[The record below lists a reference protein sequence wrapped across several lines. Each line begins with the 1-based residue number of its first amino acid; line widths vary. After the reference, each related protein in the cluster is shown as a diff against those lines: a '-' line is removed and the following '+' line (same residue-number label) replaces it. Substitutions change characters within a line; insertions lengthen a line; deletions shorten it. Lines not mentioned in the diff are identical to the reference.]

1 MGFILAADTGGTFT
15 DVTAYDTASGRIVYS
30 KSLTT
35 YDDLVRGVME
45 CVRKARIDLSQV
57 ELIKFGTTLVIN
69 TFVQRSGAKAA
80 LVTTEGF
87 RDVLE
92 IRRGNRT
99 APFDLRYAPDPAL
112 IERDHRFE
120 IHERIAP
127 DGSVS
132 EPLDERALEPL
143 IAAFRRLGVEAVAV
157 SLHNAYA
164 NNAHEERLASMLRA
178 RCPELYVTAG
188 TELSREWY
196 EYERASTA
204 AANAYVGPVLRDY
217 IGRLERALRS
227 GGFDR
232 TFYLMASNGGVFSV
246 ERATRQPVM
255 LVESGP
261 VGGCIGAGVYASE
274 LGFAKAIGFDM
285 GGTTAKCAVLEDGR
299 FEVKSPYYVGGYDR
313 GFPIRGGVLDIVE
326 VGTGGGSIAW
336 LDDQGR
342 LGVGPRSA
350 GSSPGPAC
358 YGHGGAEPT
367 ITDANLV
374 LGRIGAASFLGGEM
388 SLDATAAER
397 VIGSLAS
404 RMGLVGDEALDQMAS
419 GILSIATLSMATAIK
434 RVTIERGLD
443 PREFAL
449 IAFGGGGP
457 LHGASLARELAIP
470 EVIVPPEPGVF
481 SALGMLLADARVD
494 ESRTFLRPL
503 GPASVAEMVSEFE
516 AMEAGIRAD
525 LERELRAPSIV
536 FERQA
541 EMRFHGQRHTVR
553 TLISS
558 SSENTDQIRGR
569 FERNY
574 ERRYG
579 FVERNSPI
587 EIVGLVLTAVA
598 GMPRPQPQNLT
609 APAASRPETAVRPVF
624 FAECGA
630 RIETPVYRRSAL
642 PSGFSARG
650 PAVIEEYGSTTVV
663 GPGERFEIGR
673 LGEVRIRFEEG

>member
-1 MGFILAADTGGTFT
+1 MGVILAADTGGTFT
-15 DVTAYDTASGRIVYS
+15 DVTACDTASGRIVYA
-30 KSLTT
+30 KHLTT

-45 CVRKARIDLSQV
+45 CVRKADIDLSQV

-69 TFVQRSGAKAA
+69 TFVQRNGAKAA
-80 LVTTEGF
+80 LVTTQGF

-92 IRRGNRT
+92 IRRGNRPL
-99 APFDLRYAPDPAL
+99 PFDLAYAPDPVL

-120 IHERIAP
+120 VPERIGP
-127 DGSVS
+127 DGSVI
-132 EPLDERALEPL
+132 EPLQEQAVERLVGEL
-143 IAAFRRLGVEAVAV
+143 RRLGVEAVAV

-164 NNAHEERLASMLRA
+164 NASHEQRVASLLRA

-196 EYERASTA
+196 EYERSATA
-204 AANAYVGPVLRDY
+204 AANAYVGPALRDY
-217 IGRLERALRS
+217 VGRLDSALRS
-227 GGFDR
+227 GGFRR

-246 ERATRQPVM
+246 ERAERQPVL

-261 VGGCIGAGVYASE
+261 VGGSIGAGVLANE
-274 LGFAKAIGFDM
+274 LGLPKAIAFDM
-285 GGTTAKCAVLEDGR
+285 GGTTAKCALLEEGR
-299 FEVKSPYYVGGYDR
+299 FEVKSPYYVGGAER
-313 GFPIRGGVLDIVE
+313 GFPVRGGVLDIVE

-336 LDDQGR
+336 LDDQAR
-342 LGVGPRSA
+342 LAVGPKSA

-358 YGHGGAEPT
+358 YARGGSEPT

-388 SLDATAAER
+388 ALDAAAAGR
-397 VIGSLAS
+397 AVGALAS
-404 RMGLVGDEALDQMAS
+404 RMGMGGSLDAMAS
-419 GILSIATLSMATAIK
+419 GILDIATLSMAAAIK

-449 IAFGGGGP
+449 VAFGGGGP

-503 GPASVAEMVSEFE
+503 GEAAVAEMALAFQS
-516 AMEAGIRAD
+516 MEAGIAAA
-525 LERELRAPSIV
+525 LAHELDRPAVV

-541 EMRFHGQRHTVR
+541 ELRFHGQRHSVR
-553 TLISS
+553 TAIGDSPDALKVRS
-558 SSENTDQIRGR
+558 R
-569 FERNY
+569 FEATY

-579 FVERNSPI
+579 FVERGSPI

-598 GMPRPQPQNLT
+598 AMPRPRLENFAPGASGKAQPQFR
-609 APAASRPETAVRPVF
+609 AVF
-624 FAECGA
+624 FGGE
-630 RIETPVYRRSAL
+630 RLRTPVYRRSAL
-642 PSGFSARG
+642 PAGFSARG
-650 PAVIEEYGSTTVV
+650 PAVIEEYGSTTVA
-663 GPGERFEIGR
+663 GPEDRFEIGR
-673 LGEVRIRFEEG
+673 LGEIRIRVE